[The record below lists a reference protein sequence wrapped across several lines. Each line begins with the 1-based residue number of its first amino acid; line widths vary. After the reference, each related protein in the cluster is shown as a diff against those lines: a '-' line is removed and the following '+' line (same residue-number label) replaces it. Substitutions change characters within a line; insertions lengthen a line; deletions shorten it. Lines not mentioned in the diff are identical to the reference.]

1 MFLLY
6 INDIGEGISSE
17 IKLFAD
23 DCLLYREV
31 NSVEDALV
39 LQSDLDQLSTWRR
52 HWQMN
57 FNPVKCYTL
66 RVSRLSLLHVHNYH
80 IAGNML
86 RSVSDHPYLGVH
98 RSNDLSWNIHIAKI
112 CKKATNQ
119 LNFIKRNVSKC
130 TSEVKSLAYST
141 LVRPHLE
148 YASTVWDPHTKKN
161 ITEIESVQRRAA
173 RFVNNCYDRH
183 SSVTDL
189 VKQLG
194 WDTLEV
200 RRKANRLTTFYK
212 SVHGKIALPLPDG
225 LLKPTR
231 ITRNKHSKSYLEMPT
246 GPNYFTESF
255 YPRTVR
261 DWNALPEEVVQ
272 AVSAEAFKK
281 RVLDHLNND

>member
-1 MFLLY
+1 MV
-6 INDIGEGISSE
+6 
-17 IKLFAD
+17 K
-23 DCLLYREV
+23 
-31 NSVEDALV
+31 
-39 LQSDLDQLSTWRR
+39 SDLEQLSTWGR

-98 RSNDLSWNIHIAKI
+98 LSNDLSWNIHIAKI

-161 ITEIESVQRRAA
+161 ITEIESV
-173 RFVNNCYDRH
+173 
-183 SSVTDL
+183 
-189 VKQLG
+189 
-194 WDTLEV
+194 
-200 RRKANRLTTFYK
+200 
-212 SVHGKIALPLPDG
+212 
-225 LLKPTR
+225 
-231 ITRNKHSKSYLEMPT
+231 
-246 GPNYFTESF
+246 
-255 YPRTVR
+255 
-261 DWNALPEEVVQ
+261 
-272 AVSAEAFKK
+272 
-281 RVLDHLNND
+281 